1 MEHSSTFDWLQSSD
15 SSGIPRVERRE
26 GFSRKRVT
34 GDSVHRISRWALPF
48 GAVVVALLVRPANAQ
63 TVVSGLRDE
72 VVFTEYSPLS
82 STAELVRRL
91 SSPLTALRLNQ
102 EAVHAGETLNG
113 QLIDLARERYSIY
126 VPASPHSPSGTYSL
140 LVFVPPWPRAEVPRH
155 WIPVLDRY
163 HTILVTAANSGN
175 DAPTIDRR
183 EPLALLA
190 AHNIMRQY
198 PVDFQQVYIGGFSGG
213 ARVALRL
220 ALGYPDVFNGALLN
234 AGSDPVGSADVPLPP
249 VDLFRRF
256 QESTHL
262 VYVTGERDEAHLID
276 DMQSR
281 RSLEKWC
288 VFDVVTEAEP
298 RKEHEVA
305 DASAFSRSL
314 DALLSPRQ
322 THPGKLTDCRAQV
335 DKELSTQ
342 LEQVESAF
350 ARGESS
356 TAKKL
361 LLKIDVRYGGLAAP
375 RSVELASR

>member
-15 SSGIPRVERRE
+15 GLKIPRVERRE
-26 GFSRKRVT
+26 GFFRKCIT
-34 GDSVHRISRWALPF
+34 ADAAQRISRWALPF
-48 GAVVVALLVRPANAQ
+48 CAAVAALLVGPASAQ
-63 TVVSGLRDE
+63 TVSGLRNE

-82 STAELVRRL
+82 STAELVHRL
-91 SSPLTALRLNQ
+91 SSPLTALRLGQ
-102 EAVHAGETLNG
+102 EAQHAGQTLHG
-113 QLIDLARERYSIY
+113 QPIDLARERYSVS
-126 VPASPHSPSGTYSL
+126 VPSSPHSPAGTYSL
-140 LVFVPPWPRAEVPRH
+140 LVFVPPWPRAEVPGH
-155 WIPVLDRY
+155 WLPVLDRY

-190 AHNIMRQY
+190 VDNIMRQY
-198 PVDFQQVYIGGFSGG
+198 PVDPQQVYIGGFSGG

-220 ALGYPDVFNGALLN
+220 ALGYPDVFHGALLN
-234 AGSDPVGSADVPLPP
+234 AGSDPVGTAEVPLPP
-249 VDLFRRF
+249 ADLFRRF
-256 QESTHL
+256 QESTRL

-276 DMQSR
+276 DIQSR

-322 THPGKLTDCRAQV
+322 SNPGKLADCRARV
-335 DKELSTQ
+335 DQELSTQ
-342 LEQVESAF
+342 LAQVESAF

-356 TAKKL
+356 TARKL
-361 LLKIDVRYGGLAAP
+361 LLRIDVRYGGLAAP
-375 RSVELASR
+375 RSVDLASR